1 MRLSLYEMLRKH
13 YACAFCQGPHLSAC
27 SEVVHD
33 HAVSWFGRVEFDIR
47 LECCKNP
54 EWDRHCR
61 KGTLVF
67 AFYICIHICVCSYI
81 YVYIC
86 LCFFFIF
93 ETWRHSVADILSTS
107 QRTADLGHIVPKLL
121 IWNQFFLLN
130 LLSEII
136 VPRLF
141 IWNQSLKFMEALH
154 VNSTGGL
161 PSTVIICFESYRVEE
176 GHVGATNH
184 GVAHPGK
191 EGHDCNLK
199 WRRGQEQYKERGVPE
214 LCCFYCDTVLWY
226 CGTVL
231 LYCITVVL

>member
-1 MRLSLYEMLRKH
+1 MFVLIFM
-13 YACAFCQGPHLSAC
+13 
-27 SEVVHD
+27 
-33 HAVSWFGRVEFDIR
+33 
-47 LECCKNP
+47 
-54 EWDRHCR
+54 
-61 KGTLVF
+61 
-67 AFYICIHICVCSYI
+67 
-81 YVYIC
+81 
-86 LCFFFIF
+86 FIF
-93 ETWRHSVADILSTS
+93 VFVFFYFWDLETLCGWYFVNQPENGWPRPHCPQVVDLKSV
-107 QRTADLGHIVPKLL
+107 
-121 IWNQFFLLN
+121 FLLN

-141 IWNQSLKFMEALH
+141 IWNRSLKFIEALH

-199 WRRGQEQYKERGVPE
+199 WRQGQEQYKEGGYLETPE
-214 LCCFYCDTVLWY
+214 LCCLYCGTVLWF

>member
-1 MRLSLYEMLRKH
+1 MHVPSVKDLTYQPALRWCMTMLSPHLEGLNSTSGWSAARTQNETDIAEKAHYSSICFLYLYSYLCLFLYLCLYLSL
-13 YACAFCQGPHLSAC
+13 
-27 SEVVHD
+27 
-33 HAVSWFGRVEFDIR
+33 
-47 LECCKNP
+47 
-54 EWDRHCR
+54 
-61 KGTLVF
+61 
-67 AFYICIHICVCSYI
+67 
-81 YVYIC
+81 
-86 LCFFFIF
+86 FFFIF

-107 QRTADLGHIVPKLL
+107 QRTADLGHIVPRLL
-121 IWNQFFLLN
+121 IWNHFFLLN

-199 WRRGQEQYKERGVPE
+199 WRQGQEQ
-214 LCCFYCDTVLWY
+214 
-226 CGTVL
+226 
-231 LYCITVVL
+231 